1 MYQNSVQSYKM
12 KNSTK
17 YNVKLPTKKN
27 NKKSNIVPQKTK
39 KVNNGK
45 IITFHKQNITTYSRS
60 KINH

>member
-1 MYQNSVQSYKM
+1 M